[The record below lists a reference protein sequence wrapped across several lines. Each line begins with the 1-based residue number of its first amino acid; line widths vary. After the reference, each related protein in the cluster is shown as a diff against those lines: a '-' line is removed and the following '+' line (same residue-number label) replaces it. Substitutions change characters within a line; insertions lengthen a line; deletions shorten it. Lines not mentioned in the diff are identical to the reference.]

1 MTRFAT
7 LLAGVALL
15 LAAPSALA
23 ATPGALSELPGPG
36 GCVLNVDENSTAGTC
51 NPGNALS
58 DGAGIAL
65 APDGRNVYVTSG
77 DDNAVAVLAR
87 DPATG
92 NIRQLDG
99 EAGCVAT
106 PGTVRT
112 GRPCALGRHLGGAGG
127 LVVSPDG
134 RFVYV
139 ASAFANAL
147 TAFSR
152 DPATG
157 VLTQLDGLAGC
168 VARAEADC
176 TGDPRMG
183 QMFGIAISADG
194 SFVYTAGSDRL
205 LAFSRDAATGA
216 LAPVASGGCV
226 ANRAR
231 PGCTTGHGLRSAIG
245 LGLSRDGHSL
255 YVASFSSRSVALLNV
270 SGGALSQPSGRRGC
284 WSSARKSDGCAAARG
299 LPDAQRVTVSRDGR
313 NVYVLS
319 RDPASVAIFKR
330 KAGGT
335 LSQLAGPRGC
345 IGPKGCRKAVGLVGG
360 SGLAVAP
367 NGRNVYVT
375 TDYSDALLSFSR
387 GSGGA
392 LTQLPGRAG
401 CIIDAKDKL
410 KGCTPAARAL
420 IDNPEA
426 VVLTPDGRYLYVAA
440 GGVDAFRRS

>member
-65 APDGRNVYVTSG
+65 APDGRNVHVTSG

-87 DPATG
+87 DPRPATSASSTARPAAYVCRHRAHRTAVRARPPSRRRRRPR
-92 NIRQLDG
+92 RQSG
-99 EAGCVAT
+99 
-106 PGTVRT
+106 RT
-112 GRPCALGRHLGGAGG
+112 LRLRI
-127 LVVSPDG
+127 
-134 RFVYV
+134 

-205 LAFSRDAATGA
+205 LASAGTPRRAPWRRSRAAAAVGY
-216 LAPVASGGCV
+216 
-226 ANRAR
+226 RAR

-284 WSSARKSDGCAAARG
+284 WSSTRKSDGCAAARG

-375 TDYSDALLSFSR
+375 TDYSDALLTS
-387 GSGGA
+387 
-392 LTQLPGRAG
+392 AG
-401 CIIDAKDKL
+401 
-410 KGCTPAARAL
+410 TPAVR
-420 IDNPEA
+420 
-426 VVLTPDGRYLYVAA
+426 
-440 GGVDAFRRS
+440 